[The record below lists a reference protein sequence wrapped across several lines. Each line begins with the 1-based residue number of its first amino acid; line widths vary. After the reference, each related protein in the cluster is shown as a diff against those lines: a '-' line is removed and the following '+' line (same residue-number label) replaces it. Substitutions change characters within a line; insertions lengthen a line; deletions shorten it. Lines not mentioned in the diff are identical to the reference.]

1 MWLTDKSSFND
12 NVFVKG
18 HRIYKNKKLPVTF
31 CFAEYNSLILVLKHW
46 HSAWGTNILKTFRER
61 ERAYTTCTL
70 EPNIKFRY
78 VVKQCQRFISESI
91 KRPGLYYQD
100 IVDKS

>member
-1 MWLTDKSSFND
+1 MAH
-12 NVFVKG
+12 G
-18 HRIYKNKKLPVTF
+18 
-31 CFAEYNSLILVLKHW
+31 ALIFLKHF
-46 HSAWGTNILKTFRER
+46 KRER
-61 ERAYTTCTL
+61 ERAYMTCTL